1 MHASLP
7 NVPYSHKWK
16 RNENRIESSCVP
28 AVMFMPR
35 RNQRSHGRGVGEHN
49 GLKASETA
57 AKNHKEVV
65 TLPRDPRRIL
75 GPRRIGRIQRHKHRF
90 NQVVQDEEKIQMAD
104 IEAQD
109 PSHQLSLQSLTS
121 SNAEYRPD
129 VDGLRAV
136 ALTAVIIYHMKH
148 EWLRNC
154 KWSNL
159 TRYETHGVVH
169 LTCYRHLLACDS
181 LSLPCAQLE
190 V

>member
-1 MHASLP
+1 MVRGS
-7 NVPYSHKWK
+7 S
-16 RNENRIESSCVP
+16 ENKYMLAIRCRTYVSY
-28 AVMFMPR
+28 
-35 RNQRSHGRGVGEHN
+35 
-49 GLKASETA
+49 
-57 AKNHKEVV
+57 
-65 TLPRDPRRIL
+65 
-75 GPRRIGRIQRHKHRF
+75 
-90 NQVVQDEEKIQMAD
+90 
-104 IEAQD
+104 
-109 PSHQLSLQSLTS
+109 
-121 SNAEYRPD
+121 EYRPD